1 MSNKVKF
8 ISRRR
13 KAELLNKLSQAE
25 EGSEEAKQLRKQLG
39 AHAPVDP
46 AEERAKVEAARLAA
60 EKAAKEAVSQRL
72 AKEAAE
78 RKATAE
84 AKKKAE
90 QAAMAKAKKESEAKA
105 KAQAKK
111 KKAPSKKEGKSSK

>member
-46 AEERAKVEAARLAA
+46 AEERVKAEAARLAA
-60 EKAAKEAVSQRL
+60 EKAVKEAEEHRL
-72 AKEAAE
+72 AKEVAKKKAEAEAKAKKAA
-78 RKATAE
+78 AE
-84 AKKKAE
+84 AKKKADAE
-90 QAAMAKAKKESEAKA
+90 A

-111 KKAPSKKEGKSSK
+111 KKASSKKESKSSK

>member
-60 EKAAKEAVSQRL
+60 EKAAKEAESQRL
-72 AKEAAE
+72 AKEAA
-78 RKATAE
+78 
-84 AKKKAE
+84 
-90 QAAMAKAKKESEAKA
+90 
-105 KAQAKK
+105 
-111 KKAPSKKEGKSSK
+111 

>member
-25 EGSEEAKQLRKQLG
+25 EGSEEAKQLREQLG

-46 AEERAKVEAARLAA
+46 AEERAKAEAARLAA
-60 EKAAKEAVSQRL
+60 EKAAKEAESQRL

-78 RKATAE
+78 RKAAAEAKKKKEAE

-90 QAAMAKAKKESEAKA
+90 AAKKKAAAAKKKAAAKKEK
-105 KAQAKK
+105 
-111 KKAPSKKEGKSSK
+111 